1 MAAAFLGQSDGNP
14 ATHSLAASSVS
25 ARGYLHR
32 SQHMCCHARLP
43 VDAGSR
49 SVAWRTGASAVRPPG
64 RRRLDLFWIR
74 ALCRMCPPL
83 NIRAAAEAGVVA
95 MVAHTGSPHPFFYSR
110 QRRHRDRRATRLVAA
125 GCRHGAGGLVA
136 FPVPPIRA
144 APRGPRAPGRAVA
157 AQAQHMRTPPG
168 RRARSPARAC
178 RAPRPRAAFRPVRL
192 ALCCRAALALSNCV
206 PARVCGAMMVTN

>member
-83 NIRAAAEAGVVA
+83 NIRAAAEAAGVA
-95 MVAHTGSPHPFFYSR
+95 WPWWRSPPALSFFYSR
-110 QRRHRDRRATRLVAA
+110 QRRHRDRRDTAGGRGLPPRRRRSGGVPGAADPRRAAGTPCAWPRRGRAGPAHADAARAQSSQPCPRLSRATATRSFSPRTSRTL
-125 GCRHGAGGLVA
+125 L
-136 FPVPPIRA
+136 
-144 APRGPRAPGRAVA
+144 PRGPRAK
-157 AQAQHMRTPPG
+157 
-168 RRARSPARAC
+168 
-178 RAPRPRAAFRPVRL
+178 
-192 ALCCRAALALSNCV
+192 
-206 PARVCGAMMVTN
+206 

>member
-1 MAAAFLGQSDGNP
+1 MMAAAFLGQSDGNP

-49 SVAWRTGASAVRPPG
+49 SVARRTGASAVRPPG

-95 MVAHTGSPHPFFYSR
+95 MVAHTGSPHHFFYSR
-110 QRRHRDRRATRLVAA
+110 QRRHRDRRDT
-125 GCRHGAGGLVA
+125 AGGLPPVA
-136 FPVPPIRA
+136 ATASAIWWRPGMAPTRVPSRSSTRA
-144 APRGPRAPGRAVA
+144 AGTLCRAPPPGRGRAGPAHADAARAQSSQPCPRLSRATATRSFSPRTSRTLLPRGPRAK
-157 AQAQHMRTPPG
+157 
-168 RRARSPARAC
+168 
-178 RAPRPRAAFRPVRL
+178 
-192 ALCCRAALALSNCV
+192 
-206 PARVCGAMMVTN
+206 